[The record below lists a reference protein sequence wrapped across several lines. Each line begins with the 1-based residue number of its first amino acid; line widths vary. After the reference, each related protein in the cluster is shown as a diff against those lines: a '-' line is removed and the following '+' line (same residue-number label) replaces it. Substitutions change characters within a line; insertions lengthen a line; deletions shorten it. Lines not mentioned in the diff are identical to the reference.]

1 MKKVCLIVGG
11 IFVTIAVILGC
22 FLYFY
27 FDSHFMPNSKID
39 YGFGVIDVEYKES
52 ADVAQMIV
60 SDLYEIEYSLTDI
73 NGECIV
79 FQLEDVVDTMQYS
92 DFIYLIDEVKA
103 NNSPNETNFEIDVT
117 HFIKFNKEKVDKI
130 VSDLRNEY
138 AKNHKESEDAYIYF
152 NEEEK
157 GYRIKEEVIGNV
169 LSLDTTDI
177 LFEKITQFTYEIDLL
192 QLNCYILPEVYS
204 LSETLL
210 NNLEQYRKVEDFT
223 LIYLFGDIKE
233 IIDISDL
240 DKWMIRQ
247 YSDSNPDLL
256 NPDLPF
262 VLDENYVLDYVMNLD
277 DTYTTYGKPRTFT
290 TSTGEVVEMTKGDY
304 GWILDREKMIE
315 DINSHFSELK
325 SEEKEAIFKQKG
337 YCFGELD
344 FSDSYVEVSIENQR
358 VWMYVDGECI
368 VDTPVVTG
376 NVSAGHNTRKG
387 VFSLTY
393 KTRNATLRGP
403 GYASFVYYWMPFDGG
418 IGLHDATW
426 RNSFGGTIY
435 KTNGSHGCVNMPL
448 EAAKTVYNNL
458 KSNMPIIVW

>member
-1 MKKVCLIVGG
+1 MKKIGLVIGGFLVTLGVIV
-11 IFVTIAVILGC
+11 GC

-27 FDSHFMPNSKID
+27 FDTHFMPNSKID

-52 ADVAQMIV
+52 ADIAQAII
-60 SDLYEIEYSLTDI
+60 SDLYDIEYHLIDI
-73 NGECIV
+73 ENKDIV
-79 FQLEDVVDTMQYS
+79 FTLKDVVDTMQYT
-92 DFIYLIDEVKA
+92 DFIYAIDELKEK
-103 NNSPNETNFEIDVT
+103 NSPNETDFQLNVIP
-117 HFIKFNKEKVDKI
+117 FIKFNQEKVDKI
-130 VSDLRNEY
+130 IADLRMEY
-138 AKNHKESEDAYIYF
+138 AKVHKESDNAYIYL

-157 GYRIKEEVIGNV
+157 VYKIRKEIIGNV
-169 LSLDTTDI
+169 LSLDTNSI
-177 LFEKITQFTYEIDLL
+177 LFEQISKFVYDLDL
-192 QLNCYILPEVYS
+192 MELNCYILPDIYS
-204 LSETLL
+204 TDETLL
-210 NNLEQYRKVEDFT
+210 SNLEQYKKIENFNLT
-223 LIYLFGDIKE
+223 YLFGDIKE
-233 IIDISDL
+233 TIDIVDL
-240 DKWMIRQ
+240 DKWIIRQ
-247 YSDSNPDLL
+247 YSESNPDLL

-262 VLDENYVLDYVMNLD
+262 ALDENYVLDFVMKLD
-277 DTYTTYGKPRTFT
+277 DKYTTYGKPRTFK
-290 TSTGEVVEMTKGDY
+290 TSTGEVIEMTKGDY
-304 GWILDREKMIE
+304 GWILNRDKMIE
-315 DINSHFSELK
+315 DINSHFNDLK

-358 VWMYVDGECI
+358 VWMYLNGECI

-376 NVSAGHNTRKG
+376 NISAGHNTRKG

-426 RNSFGGTIY
+426 RSSFGGNIY

-458 KSNMPIIVW
+458 ASNMPIIVW